1 MVDQNSKQCLDKLCK
16 QRGYTLHISSQSS
29 PNTPAHLTT
38 WSVTL
43 SIEGISV
50 YGEGQNK
57 KLATNDAA
65 LKMLWRVVLPIEER
79 REVRVRAPPSDQQVI
94 EDLKAK
100 NADLRARIEALE
112 AASVPAEAPA
122 NVPPTFNPFLL
133 TLLSRREY

>member
-1 MVDQNSKQCLDKLCK
+1 MVDQNSKQRLDKLCK

-50 YGEGQNK
+50 YGEGQDK

-65 LKMLWRVVLPIEER
+65 LKMLWSNIQSPNKRTL
-79 REVRVRAPPSDQQVI
+79 Q
-94 EDLKAK
+94 
-100 NADLRARIEALE
+100 
-112 AASVPAEAPA
+112 
-122 NVPPTFNPFLL
+122 LL
-133 TLLSRREY
+133 FPVEGSPHTD